1 MSEGDNQRSMVTGG
15 GDILTVQKNGVI
27 AINNLAVFFKRI
39 ADDLDQI
46 VINAAI
52 AFPSTTSETVAP
64 STSTL
69 IATGSGKIYG
79 VSIPIH
85 SGSAQISIYN
95 SATVAGISNANLLY
109 RSLPSNAAGF
119 LPYEAATIAY
129 TTGIVVTTDAGMY
142 CCVTYT
148 PNP

>member
-27 AINNLAVFFKRI
+27 AINNLAVYFKRI

-46 VINAAI
+46 VINTGANFPSSTSATI
-52 AFPSTTSETVAP
+52 APSTT
-64 STSTL
+64 TL
-69 IATGSGKIYG
+69 ITTGSGKIYG

-85 SGSAQISIYN
+85 SGSAQISVYN
-95 SATVAGISNANLLY
+95 SATVAGISNDNLIY

-119 LPYEAATIAY
+119 LPYEIVTMVY
-129 TTGIVVTTDAGMY
+129 TAGIVIATDAGMY

-148 PNP
+148 PNS